1 MTMVM
6 MMKVTHRNSEQG
18 RHGEV
23 VGEFGVG
30 GDDDDV
36 TGTAAGNTLRD
47 DGQVTRGGG
56 GGDDDD
62 DYDGHAGFVSRECME
77 RRLVSLEWVVMMMML
92 QGQLQGIH

>member
-36 TGTAAGNTLRD
+36 TGTAAENE
-47 DGQVTRGGG
+47 QRGGRQIRPG
-56 GGDDDD
+56 SDGDDD
-62 DYDGHAGFVSRECME
+62 DYDGGVSRECME
-77 RRLVSLEWVVMMMML
+77 R
-92 QGQLQGIH
+92 